1 MKTRR
6 LTTLLFSA
14 ALTASSCFAG
24 INQNPNKFLGNIT
37 TGGGE
42 DCDIRSCNLTYSD
55 YWDQATC
62 ENGCKWGSVHQGWG
76 RFNWSTADKT
86 YNYCKQKG
94 LIFKF
99 HAFIWGSQH
108 PSWIENLSVDDT
120 KKAIIEWFDE
130 IKRHYPD
137 LKIIDVVN
145 EAIYSGGNYHS
156 PYKSTKIIQALGSL
170 AEDRAQKE
178 TGRRPSYNCNT
189 NGYPNDNSYQWLA
202 EAFRLARERF
212 PNAILIY
219 NDYNTFQWQKTE
231 FINLVNGIKKCG
243 GPIDAAGNQAHD
255 LNDMSGTQFKNA
267 LEEIHNKTQLPQYIT
282 EYDINKADDGIFLT
296 RYKEQFP
303 VMWEADYVAGVT
315 LWGWIFGQTW
325 VSDNGVRG
333 ASGLVKNCQ
342 KRSAFTWLEQYMKT
356 DAAKNAKA
364 PKVGGPSVSGS
375 IQLSKESVEAGSK
388 VDIAVVANASEG
400 INYFELYIGNDLV
413 AKESIEAYKA
423 EYTPTEAGSVDVK
436 LIVVDKKGN
445 QNETKTTITVCDAR
459 APFNGTMIELP
470 GIIEAENF
478 DSGCEGITA
487 MDSDKKNEGAAE
499 DGGVDYRKD
508 GSGVDIVK
516 MKNGGFA
523 LGYTAA
529 GEWVEYTVKVKNA
542 GKYTY
547 EANVASGSD
556 VSKFHLET
564 NKNGVMT
571 KLTSTIAIPKGN
583 DWETYSILKGDLTQ
597 NLEEGEQTIRLVI
610 DGDYANID
618 YIKLACPDCSSDL
631 SNIELVSNTYGAG
644 EYAVFNQIGIY
655 LGKVKIENG
664 ESFNEAVKQVTGA
677 VGVYVLR
684 NVDTEK
690 SSMFICK

>member
-1 MKTRR
+1 MKTLR

-42 DCDIRSCNLTYSD
+42 DCDIKNCNLTYSD
-55 YWDQATC
+55 YWDQTTC

-108 PSWIENLSVDDT
+108 PGWIENLSVDDT

-137 LKIIDVVN
+137 LTIIDVVN
-145 EAIYSGGNYHS
+145 EAIYSGGDYHS

-178 TGRRPSYNCNT
+178 TGVRPSYNCNT

-255 LNDMSGTQFKNA
+255 LNDMGGSQFKNA

-325 VSDNGVRG
+325 VTDNGVRG

-342 KRSAFTWLEQYMKT
+342 KRSAFTWLEDYMKT

-364 PKVGGPSVSGS
+364 PKVGGPSVGGT
-375 IQLSKESVEAGSK
+375 IKLSSESVETGTK
-388 VDIAVVANASEG
+388 VEILISASASEG
-400 INYFELYIGNDLV
+400 VDHFEFYVDNELLANQTTTSFV
-413 AKESIEAYKA
+413 A
-423 EYTPTEAGSVDVK
+423 EYTPTKAGSTELK
-436 LIVVDKKGN
+436 LVVVDKKGN
-445 QNETKTTITVCDAR
+445 KNETTATITVCDAR
-459 APFNGTMIELP
+459 TSYKDVMVDLP
-470 GIIEAENF
+470 GTIEAEDF
-478 DSGCEGITA
+478 DSGCEGITFK
-487 MDSDKKNEGAAE
+487 DSDNKNEGATE
-499 DGGVDYRKD
+499 EGGDDYRQD
-508 GSGVDIVK
+508 GTGVDIVK
-516 MKNGGFA
+516 MSNGGHA
-523 LGYTAA
+523 LGYTATD
-529 GEWVEYTVKVKNA
+529 EWVEYSVNVKHA
-542 GKYTY
+542 GPYTY

-556 VSKFHLET
+556 GSKFHLEL
-564 NKNGVMT
+564 NKDGQLS
-571 KLTSTIAIPKGN
+571 KLTSTISIPAGS
-583 DWETYSILKGDLTQ
+583 DWNTYSIVKGDLSQ
-597 NLEEGEQTIRLVI
+597 QLEEGKQTIRIVI
-610 DGDYANID
+610 DGPYCNID
-618 YIKLACPDCSSDL
+618 YIKFASPTYQPTDL
-631 SNIELVSNTYGAG
+631 ELICGDTETG
-644 EYAVFNQIGIY
+644 EYAIYNAIGLFIGNITVSQGDSVED
-655 LGKVKIENG
+655 LVKGITGAKGMYIMKNVENG
-664 ESFNEAVKQVTGA
+664 KTSK
-677 VGVYVLR
+677 L
-684 NVDTEK
+684 
-690 SSMFICK
+690 ICK